1 MGITAN
7 IFWIGGKLFPSA
19 FSSGTHGYNPV
30 EQDANARAFTYFNGK
45 YSGFADWNF
54 TGRNPNTIIGYNHS
68 LPYEHE
74 DNQLALKKA
83 KLGLSWYDWVM
94 SPMNILNPAPVVP
107 GLVNTLI
114 LNSKY

>member
-30 EQDANARAFTYFNGK
+30 EQDANARALGYFNK
-45 YSGFADWNF
+45 RIENFKDWNYSL
-54 TGRNPNTIIGYNHS
+54 NPINGYNHS

-107 GLVNTLI
+107 
-114 LNSKY
+114 